1 MQRQGLFRSRTD
13 RVFGGVAGGIAR
25 SLNADPAIIRII
37 FAILIIFGG
46 GGLLLY
52 LILWIAIPEEP
63 FQYFQDSSAAT
74 GEPKP
79 AEEANAKETTF
90 TPVVYPPRR
99 NNGALIGGLILIAIG
114 ALFLID
120 RLLPQF
126 HFRLNDFWPV
136 VIVIAGLALIFSSF
150 SGTKKN
156 TNHES

>member
-1 MQRQGLFRSRTD
+1 MQRQGLYRSRRD

-25 SLNADPAIIRII
+25 SLNADPAIIRLI
-37 FAILIIFGG
+37 FAILIIVGG

-63 FQYFQDSSAAT
+63 FEYFQAGQESSEQAT
-74 GEPKP
+74 MNDTGNQESTINPP
-79 AEEANAKETTF
+79 VY
-90 TPVVYPPRR
+90 TPRK
-99 NNGALIGGLILIAIG
+99 NNGALIGGLVLISIG

-120 RLLPQF
+120 RLIPDI
-126 HFRLNDFWPV
+126 HFNVRDFWPV

-156 TNHES
+156 TNP